1 MKKIYGLMALAMGLA
16 TLVSCSDDD
25 NKGPANDGI
34 QVVSASTAV
43 QAVGGSATVEVDKT
57 ISAAYST
64 DRWAKV
70 DFDGSKLTATIER
83 NTSRE
88 SRFTNVVIKASDN
101 DSTIV
106 SLSQLGLVFGYTD
119 GNIVMS
125 NNGGKAAKGVLANS
139 AFSVAEAPDWIST
152 TTTADSVYLDVAKNE
167 TGDMRRGLVCLE
179 SGEYRDTLYVTQASF
194 NEGIAGSNYRFYF
207 YYCPIQN
214 GQITGMQLTYDEA
227 EIYEFGATKCISLN
241 QLGYIM
247 DCDYD
252 EDNLMLTFQS
262 AQQVGRYSQYYPVYQ
277 VLVNDN
283 LQFNWGKESTG
294 AFVFGI
300 DDVDGTPV
308 KFGSFTGYM
317 MGDDMGSPAEDITGT
332 EPFGFL
338 YVMAQGKPLSDDT
351 AMSLMYLFL
360 QPTIIDVSNVQAAAK
375 ATAEMEARLT
385 PARKARY
392 MKMAQA
398 QLFAKHLSGNFEGE
412 IPALKIQK

>member
-25 NKGPANDGI
+25 NKEPANDGI

-43 QAVGGSATVEVDKT
+43 QAVGGNATVEVDKSIAT
-57 ISAAYST
+57 AYTT
-64 DRWAKV
+64 DSWAKV
-70 DFDGSKLTATIER
+70 DFDGTKLTATVDR

-119 GNIVMS
+119 GNLVMS

-139 AFSVAEAPDWIST
+139 TFSVAEAPDWIST

-194 NEGIAGSNYRFYF
+194 DEGIAGDYRFYF

-214 GQITGMQLTYDEA
+214 GQITGMQLTYTNA
-227 EIYEFGATKCISLN
+227 SVYEFGSSKCISLDE
-241 QLGYIM
+241 LGYIW
-247 DCDYD
+247 DCEYD
-252 EDNLMLTFQS
+252 DENLMLTFPS
-262 AQQVGRYSQYYPVYQ
+262 AQQVGTYSRYYPVYQ
-277 VLVNDN
+277 VLVNED
-283 LQFNWGKESTG
+283 LQFNFDKTSIG
-294 AFVFGI
+294 AFVF
-300 DDVDGTPV
+300 DMEDVDGQPT
-308 KFGSFTGYM
+308 KFGTFTGYM
-317 MGDDMGSPAEDITGT
+317 AGDDMGQTPEDITGT
-332 EPFGFL
+332 MPMGFL
-338 YVMAQGKPLSDDT
+338 YVIAQGKPLSENSY
-351 AMSLMYLFL
+351 MGMLYLFL
-360 QPTIIDVSNVQAAAK
+360 QPTLIDVSNMQAAAK
-375 ATAEMEARLT
+375 AAADMEARLT
-385 PARKARY
+385 PTRKARY

-398 QLFAKHLSGNFEGE
+398 QLFAKHLSGNFDGE
-412 IPALKIQK
+412 FPAVKIQK